1 MTNHGRKAAPRGGAA
16 LLMAIFT
23 IFMVSAMVISAL
35 STEMIQLA
43 ETRNVRDYERALY
56 LANAGV
62 QHACAELEAN
72 ASWRST
78 VTDGAYPADGT
89 YSATALT
96 GDRSMVIVTSTGVAG
111 SIRRTV
117 QATINL

>member
-1 MTNHGRKAAPRGGAA
+1 MTQSDRKHGSRNGAA

-43 ETRNVRDYERALY
+43 EIRNVRDYERALY
-56 LANAGV
+56 LASAGV
-62 QHACAELEAN
+62 QHACAELELD
-72 ASWRST
+72 STWRST
-78 VTDGAYPADGT
+78 VTDGAYPGDGS
-89 YSATALT
+89 YSATAVS
-96 GDRSMVIVTSTGVAG
+96 GDRSMVVVTSTGVAG
-111 SIRRTV
+111 SVSRTV